1 MIYGPQQLANQ
12 LKLIRTNN
20 NWTQAEIAKRVG
32 VKQATISNFEN
43 EPDRCQLQTL
53 FKIMQALQVSMAIL
67 SNDNASRSLSANS
80 ENKKEIE
87 DW

>member
-1 MIYGPQQLANQ
+1 MIYGPQQLANH

-20 NWTQAEIAKRVG
+20 NWSQAEIAKRVG

-53 FKIMQALQVSMAIL
+53 FKIMQALHVSMLIQTQDNGSQYPL
-67 SNDNASRSLSANS
+67 SDA
-80 ENKKEIE
+80 EDKKVTE

>member
-43 EPDRCQLQTL
+43 DPDCCQLQTL
-53 FKIMQALQVSMAIL
+53 FKIMQALQVSMSIQ
-67 SNDNASRSLSANS
+67 SH
-80 ENKKEIE
+80 ENENENENEIE